1 VLRVRLLSA
10 FILMP
15 LIVIGIYVGGVPW
28 TVGVAIAGI
37 LAWRELAGL
46 LQQANFTL
54 HYNLGL
60 FFVVACVVE
69 AYLFGSGLLDVS
81 LLRPL
86 LTVLIVLSLIWALYN
101 KGQHPTADWGMT
113 VSSALYLG
121 FLLSHF
127 VLLREFGHARAS
139 LTWWLDVSRSG
150 APDAGFAWVLIA
162 MGLAWVTDSTAY
174 FVGSAYG
181 RHKLWPRISPKKT
194 WEGLAGGT
202 LGALIAAPLLAAWL
216 LGLPWWQG
224 LLLGAIVAAADPF
237 GDFAISLF
245 KRVARSKDSGNLIPG
260 HGGILDRMDSLL
272 FVFPLVTYFAYL
284 VSGYPIVK

>member
-1 VLRVRLLSA
+1 
-10 FILMP
+10 MP
-15 LIVIGIYVGGVPW
+15 LIVIGIFIGGIPW
-28 TVGVAIAGI
+28 ALGVAFAGF
-37 LAWRELAGL
+37 LAWRELAKL
-46 LQQANFTL
+46 LQQAQFMIDF
-54 HYNLGL
+54 NLGL
-60 FFVVACVVE
+60 CFVVGCIAE
-69 AYLFGSGLLDVS
+69 AYFYGSGLLAVS

-86 LTVLIVLSLIWALYN
+86 LTVLIIISLIWALYN
-101 KGQHPTADWGMT
+101 RGEHPTADWGMT
-113 VSSALYLG
+113 VAGSLYLG
-121 FLLSHF
+121 FLLSHL
-127 VLLREFGHARAS
+127 VLLREFGHS
-139 LTWWLDVSRSG
+139 PTTLTWWLSVPTSG
-150 APDAGFAWVLIA
+150 LVDAGFAWVLIA
-162 MGLAWVTDSTAY
+162 MGLAWITDSTAY

-202 LGALIAAPLLAAWL
+202 LGALIAAPLLGAWL

-272 FVFPLVTYFAYL
+272 FIFPLVTYFAYL
-284 VSGYPIVK
+284 VSGYPIVR